1 MSSIS
6 NIVVWSKDNC
16 PHCTQAK
23 EMLANKNFGFEEKK
37 IGRDVTREDLLEAVP
52 NARSVP
58 QIFMYG
64 KHIGGL
70 KDLQKYFED
79 HDMWRGD

>member
-1 MSSIS
+1 MTVS

-16 PHCTQAK
+16 PHCVQAY
-23 EMLANKNFGFEEKK
+23 EMLASKGFAFEERK
-37 IGRDVTREDLLEAVP
+37 IGVNATREELLEAVP

-64 KHIGGL
+64 NHIGGL
-70 KDLQKYFED
+70 KELKIYFED
-79 HDMWRGD
+79 HDMWRND